1 MFEQNTN
8 EPILLHIS
16 KDTFVQLPSLKNNEE
31 LIKTVQKTFHHSL
44 TLLPFKYAKLT
55 FDLYNRMTQ
64 LVSFKTLKS
73 NLNQYKVAGV
83 YCVEST
89 STGFIYVGET
99 SNLLNRF
106 KVLPNELKNEMKQN
120 HTSKFV
126 QDWNKFGPEDFVF
139 RIMHM
144 GSEWV
149 NREVRLERERQLV
162 RENAS
167 NTYNNINFYPLT
179 PYQNV
184 VLPSLEIVD
193 EALFFPNLNDEN
205 LYIKEK
211 EQAYANYKQPGVY
224 AIVCFGANSG
234 LFYFGETNNLLQRFS
249 YIRSKLIND
258 EKSYST
264 IWNVALK
271 ECKNKYGLESFLFI
285 PLYVGA
291 EWVDSKKRKQMETT
305 LIRLNSLKA
314 LNIFKLNR
322 ISNER
327 NTQLIEK
334 PILKPSLG
342 YSRISSSIII
352 KGNYYESINKAA
364 IGEGTYPKFIRK
376 RLRENHPDY
385 ILLNNDDISDMP
397 SKFQTLPFV
406 LYLVENR
413 VYLTQAHANLFEE
426 GGNYSASTLSERFK
440 FQNLESWSVISRRE
454 FCNRFE
460 QENWEIMWQ
469 WPNDQ

>member
-139 RIMHM
+139 RIMHI

-224 AIVCFGANSG
+224 AI
-234 LFYFGETNNLLQRFS
+234 
-249 YIRSKLIND
+249 
-258 EKSYST
+258 
-264 IWNVALK
+264 
-271 ECKNKYGLESFLFI
+271 
-285 PLYVGA
+285 
-291 EWVDSKKRKQMETT
+291 
-305 LIRLNSLKA
+305 
-314 LNIFKLNR
+314 
-322 ISNER
+322 
-327 NTQLIEK
+327 
-334 PILKPSLG
+334 LKPSLG
-342 YSRISSSIII
+342 YSRISSPIII